1 MCTVII
7 KEKLKQSKKDD
18 RETCLP
24 STSTHTDTKYIAQHV
39 YTTYRYTYIHT
50 PNKQTNIKRMK
61 DKTQAGKRCLLKTCL
76 INDHY
81 LKYRLDSFIIY
92 TFLSVFCLHVCIHAM
107 YVQCP
112 LRPEHSA
119 VVLGTTVCHLT
130 YLLKWN
136 VSMIISLHHFICQ
149 VINFEIVEF

>member
-1 MCTVII
+1 MGERYLPDKFNPQKPCKGGKRELTKPSGPPKSAMCTVII

-24 STSTHTDTKYIAQHV
+24 STYTHTDTKCIAQHV
-39 YTTYRYTYIHT
+39 YTTHRYTYIHT

-76 INDHY
+76 INNHY

-107 YVQCP
+107 YV
-112 LRPEHSA
+112 
-119 VVLGTTVCHLT
+119 
-130 YLLKWN
+130 
-136 VSMIISLHHFICQ
+136 
-149 VINFEIVEF
+149 